1 MIEINTIFAVI
12 DPTTDKQFALQRA
25 MRIARTS
32 EAKIHAYLC
41 ISPTMETHDLEALER
56 VERARYEPWLE
67 KIVEEARA
75 EGFDIDTELDWSD
88 DWRTALGS
96 AAIRAKSDFIVK
108 ASRVHSATERLFMT
122 SSDISLIQTA
132 NCSVQLVSSE
142 VIDDLYKVLI
152 SVDTK
157 REDEEYQAILD
168 SVIGYGKTVA
178 ATNEKGEVHA
188 VYAYSGSENFE
199 HVTKIA
205 KRLDIDTDNV
215 HVHGGSPE
223 VAIAEVS
230 KEVGAQ
236 IIIIGFSTKSS
247 LRNRIFGNIV
257 DKLLN
262 SIEHDILVVIPPEK

>member
-157 REDEEYQAILD
+157 REDEGYQTILD
-168 SVIGYGKTVA
+168 SVIAYGKTVA
-178 ATNEKGEVHA
+178 ATNEKGEVNA

-205 KRLDIDTDNV
+205 KRLDIDTNNV
-215 HVHGGSPE
+215 HIHGGNPE
-223 VAIAEVS
+223 VAIAEVA

-236 IIIIGFSTKSS
+236 MIIIGLSTKSS
-247 LRNRIFGNIV
+247 LKNRIFGNIV

-262 SIEHDILVVIPPEK
+262 SVEHDILVVIPQDK